1 MGSFW
6 PKNIMFQLEISE
18 ELCVVT
24 RKSDTKFKGKLI
36 RGLKNYIKNLVNFHG
51 GSLKIC
57 TLMGFFYPK
66 HIKIQMKKYRRG
78 MYDGPE
84 GPLFFSMVFSE
95 VFPESDIV
103 LRSVKQFQ
111 GIFRQFSEVSNSS
124 RKFKQF
130 LELSNSSWKSQTVL
144 GSLKQFS
151 ELFKQFLEV
160 SKGFQKFE
168 TNLGTLKQF
177 SEVSK
182 ISWKVQKVLGNLK
195 KFSRPQ
201 VILGNRSQKFQIV
214 LGNLKLFLA
223 VSMSCLGSKK
233 ILGIL
238 KKLSVL
244 PESVCTAIT
253 RSVGKIGTLQQNPR
267 IKPLKE
273 FNLLLRLKKTRPAAF
288 LKLNSFVEKF
298 LVLY

>member
-1 MGSFW
+1 MALKGHCSFPW
-6 PKNIMFQLEISE
+6 FLVKCSQ
-18 ELCVVT
+18 
-24 RKSDTKFKGKLI
+24 
-36 RGLKNYIKNLVNFHG
+36 NL
-51 GSLKIC
+51 
-57 TLMGFFYPK
+57 T
-66 HIKIQMKKYRRG
+66 
-78 MYDGPE
+78 
-84 GPLFFSMVFSE
+84 
-95 VFPESDIV
+95 
-103 LRSVKQFQ
+103 
-111 GIFRQFSEVSNSS
+111 QFSEVSSSSREFLDSS
-124 RKFKQF
+124 RKSQTV
-130 LELSNSSWKSQTVL
+130 LGSLNSSWNSQTVL
-144 GSLKQFS
+144 GSLKQFWEVS
-151 ELFKQFLEV
+151 NSSRNSRTFLRTLKQFLEV

-223 VSMSCLGSKK
+223 VSSCLGSKK
-233 ILGIL
+233 SLGIL